1 MAVTLNLLAIPLLAG
16 LVAGTGSIARYV
28 GEPAPAPAATVK
40 PCSAQTWPYIDA
52 KCLTRVEQ
60 RPVRLVTAPR
70 TDDTAASA
78 TDGVPPVPG
87 PQASV
92 AAPDQLATPS
102 GLTSSD
108 TVLRQP
114 GVFVPA
120 KDPKARA
127 KRSERRSQ
135 RLVRSYQVPSE
146 VRPGSGAAIV
156 VRPLRIEQ
164 FR

>member
-16 LVAGTGSIARYV
+16 LVAGTGAIARYV
-28 GEPAPAPAATVK
+28 GEPASAPAATVK

-87 PQASV
+87 PQ
-92 AAPDQLATPS
+92 DQLATPS

-146 VRPGSGAAIV
+146 ARPGSGATIV
-156 VRPLRIEQ
+156 VRPLRLEQ